1 MNTNRTGAAVIGA
14 VVLLVTISGCA
25 GVQSQLESGSGSQ
38 SVTSLQSQQDSA
50 RREAALERSRAHAQ
64 EFAPQGTTLQD
75 ILREAERTERVES
88 AARSAKAQE
97 QMRAVKQAEQSA
109 QRAARSNSAQVQETV
124 RATKQA
130 EAVDQSAA
138 EVQGQRLAEYAEQ
151 FGQSQDD
158 GVPTPTPEPRPI
170 SPRNR

>member
-1 MNTNRTGAAVIGA
+1 MNTNKTGAAVIGA

-25 GVQSQLESGSGSQ
+25 GVQSQLESGSGSAN
-38 SVTSLQSQQDSA
+38 VTSLQSQQDSA
-50 RREAALERSRAHAQ
+50 RQEAALQRSRAHSP
-64 EFAPQGTTLQD
+64 EFSPQGTTLQE

-88 AARSAKAQE
+88 AARSAKVQE
-97 QMRAVKQAEQSA
+97 QLRAVKQAEQSA
-109 QRAARSNSAQVQETV
+109 QRAARANSTQVHEAV
-124 RATKQA
+124 RANKQA
-130 EAVDQSAA
+130 EAVEPSAA

-158 GVPTPTPEPRPI
+158 DAPTPTPQPRPI

>member
-25 GVQSQLESGSGSQ
+25 GVQSQLEGGAGSAA
-38 SVTSLQSQQDSA
+38 VTSLQSQQDSA
-50 RREAALERSRAHAQ
+50 RKEAALERSRAHSP
-64 EFAPQGTTLQD
+64 EFSPQGTTLQE

-88 AARSAKAQE
+88 AARSAKVQE
-97 QMRAVKQAEQSA
+97 QLRTVKQAEYAA
-109 QRAARSNSAQVQETV
+109 QKAARSNSTQVQETV

-130 EAVDQSAA
+130 ESVDPSAA

-151 FGQSQDD
+151 FSQSQDD
-158 GVPTPTPEPRPI
+158 GDPTPTPQPRPI